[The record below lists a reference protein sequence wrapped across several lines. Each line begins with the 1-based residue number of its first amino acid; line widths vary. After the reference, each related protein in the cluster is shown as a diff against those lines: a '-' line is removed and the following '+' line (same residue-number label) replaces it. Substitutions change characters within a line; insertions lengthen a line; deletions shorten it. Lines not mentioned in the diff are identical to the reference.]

1 MHELRGILSVFFLFV
16 LFPLAGQNKEIL
28 VQWTDK
34 GIELDGLLR
43 EEEWGETTTATGFW
57 QHFPTDSLPSSYQT
71 EVRMLYD
78 AKYLYVGIKVL
89 APGRDYVVPS
99 LRRDQAGPGNDHI
112 TLSFDTFNDG
122 QNSFIFSTN
131 PSGVQLDALISNG
144 GADFSFF
151 NTSWDVKWENYSRI
165 FDDHYIAEM
174 KIPLASF
181 KFKQGE
187 TKWRFN
193 SFRFDSQSNQWSTW
207 TPIPQNQDILNLAF
221 MGDMI
226 FERPLEKSKT
236 PFSLIPYA
244 SGILSKDYEADQ
256 WDNGVDF
263 GGDAKVPIGNSL
275 NLDLTVNPD
284 FSQVEV
290 DELIVNLTRF
300 EVFLPEKRQFFI
312 DNGDLFAGFGNSR
325 DANPFFSRR
334 IGIAEDLEE
343 NTIEN
348 QIIGGA
354 RLSGK
359 LTRDL
364 RIGLLNIQTAED
376 RANEIPTNN
385 NTVIALQ
392 QKLFSRSN
400 IGFIFVNRQVTRDRD
415 YVEESEQYNRIV
427 GVDFNLASDD
437 NTWVGKYYL
446 HKSFTPG
453 SGSADFSSGAFLE
466 YKSRKL
472 NARLGSTYIGED
484 FQADLG
490 FVNRTD
496 ILQLDP
502 VIQTIFYPENSR
514 VNTHSLELRASST
527 WSLERDFLNTDA
539 FVDLEYQISF
549 RDQSMIE
556 MAINHRYTYLL
567 EEFDPTDSDDAVP
580 LPADTDYSNTKFDLS
595 YGSDRRKP
603 FSFWVRTDIG
613 QFYNGYRY
621 SLASN
626 LRLRLQP
633 YFTASLNASLNYID
647 LPDPYPE
654 SPIYLIGP
662 KAEFTFSKNLF
673 WSTFIQYSSQSE
685 DFSVNSRLQW
695 RFRPLSD
702 LFVVYNDNYRT
713 SPFSPRTRALI
724 VKFTY
729 WINI

>member
-1 MHELRGILSVFFLFV
+1 MCRSWGLIAILFL
-16 LFPLAGQNKEIL
+16 LLHSSLAGQNKEIL
-28 VQWTDK
+28 VKWTDK
-34 GIELDGLLR
+34 GIDLDGMLR
-43 EEEWGETTTATGFW
+43 EEEWGEIQPATDFW
-57 QHFPTDSLPSSYQT
+57 QNFPTDSLLSTYQT
-71 EVRMLYD
+71 EIRMLYD
-78 AKYLYVGIKVL
+78 DKYLYVGIQVF
-89 APGRDYVVPS
+89 APGRDYIVPS

-122 QNSFIFSTN
+122 QNAFLFSTN
-131 PSGVQLDALISNG
+131 PSGVQLDALVSNG
-144 GADFSFF
+144 GKDFSFF

-193 SFRFDSQSNQWSTW
+193 SFRFDSQSNEWSTW
-207 TPIPQNQDILNLAF
+207 TPIPQNQEILNLAF
-221 MGDMI
+221 MGDMV
-226 FERPLEKSKT
+226 FEEPLGRSKT
-236 PFSLIPYA
+236 PFSLIPYT
-244 SGILSKDYEADQ
+244 SGTVSKDYEDDQ
-256 WDNGVDF
+256 WDNKIEL
-263 GGDAKVPIGNSL
+263 GGDAKIPIGNSL
-275 NLDLTVNPD
+275 NLDLTINPD

-290 DELIVNLTRF
+290 DELVVNLTRF

-312 DNGDLFAGFGNSR
+312 DNGDLFSGFGNPR

-334 IGIAEDLEE
+334 IGIAEDLEG

-348 QIIGGA
+348 KIIGGA

-359 LTRDL
+359 LNRNL
-364 RIGLLNIQTAED
+364 RLGVLNLQTAED
-376 RANEIPTNN
+376 RENEIPTNN

-400 IGFIFVNRQVTRDRD
+400 IGFVFVNRQVTKDRD
-415 YVEESEQYNRIV
+415 FVNEDEQYNRVV
-427 GVDFNLASDD
+427 GVDFNLASED
-437 NTWVGKYYL
+437 NTWIGKYYL

-466 YKSRKL
+466 YKSRAL
-472 NARLGSTYIGED
+472 NLRLGSTYIGED

-496 ILQLDP
+496 ILQIDP
-502 VIQTIFYPENSR
+502 VVQTIFYPVNSK

-527 WSLERDFLNTDA
+527 WSPELDLLLTDA
-539 FVDLEYQISF
+539 FADLEYQIRF
-549 RDQSMIE
+549 HDQSMIE
-556 MAINHRYTYLL
+556 MALNHRYTYLL
-567 EEFDPTDSDDAVP
+567 EDFDPMDSEDAVP
-580 LPADTDYSNTKFDLS
+580 LPADTDYSNTKFDFTYS
-595 YGSDRRKP
+595 SDRRRP
-603 FSFWVRTDIG
+603 FSFWARTDIG

-621 SLASN
+621 SLAANMS
-626 LRLRLQP
+626 LRLQP
-633 YFTASLNASLNYID
+633 YFTASLNSSFNVID
-647 LPDPYPE
+647 LPDPY
-654 SPIYLIGP
+654 SDGPIYLVGP

-685 DFSVNSRLQW
+685 DFSINSRLQW
-695 RFRPLSD
+695 RFKPLSD
-702 LFVVYNDNYRT
+702 LFVVYNDNYQT